1 MHHAVQERKFV
12 ICNWIYLRRGQP
24 LAQLHPNH
32 FIFSGPRDL
41 LTKYEGLC
49 SIFENRLE
57 NTGQGRD
64 RAILKK
70 YGWSVLGV
78 CVVAV
83 SVWLLYREVRG
94 LSLDD
99 VGDSLATIS
108 HIHWL
113 LAGFGALIAYA
124 ALAGYDS
131 LALKYLDRH
140 VGRLFITLTSFTT
153 YALSHNLGASVLS
166 GSLIRYR
173 AYSSKGLSGLEIG
186 QLIAFCSFTFALGT
200 VILTGL
206 VLLID
211 PTIAIRFFD
220 HTSPAFARFVGIVLL
235 LLVAAYVYGSWR
247 QLKPFKVGP
256 LKIEYPN
263 LRIVTLQLIIG
274 PLELLAAA
282 SIIYFALPHVD
293 NPGYLTILGLFLI
306 SFSAALISSAPG
318 GLGVL
323 ELLFVSSLPEIPAS
337 DVLAALIVF
346 RLLYLLVP
354 FAASLVVVLLF
365 ERNLLRA
372 QREGS

>member
-1 MHHAVQERKFV
+1 MFD
-12 ICNWIYLRRGQP
+12 LRISWW
-24 LAQLHPNH
+24 N
-32 FIFSGPRDL
+32 I
-41 LTKYEGLC
+41 
-49 SIFENRLE
+49 
-57 NTGQGRD
+57 GQGRD
-64 RAILKK
+64 GAILKK
-70 YGWSVLGV
+70 YGWSVLGF

-99 VGDSLATIS
+99 VGDSLVAIS
-108 HIHWL
+108 HLHWT
-113 LAGFGALIAYA
+113 LASIGALIAYA

-131 LALKYLDRH
+131 LALKYLNRH

-173 AYSSKGLSGLEIG
+173 AYSSKGLTGLEIG

-206 VLLID
+206 VLLVD

-220 HTSPAFARFVGIVLL
+220 HTSPGFARFVGLVLL

-256 LKIEYPN
+256 CKIEYPN
-263 LRIVTLQLIIG
+263 LRIVILQLIIG

-282 SIIYFALPHVD
+282 SIIYFALPHAD
-293 NPGYLTILGLFLI
+293 NPGYFTILGLFLI

-323 ELLFVSSLPEIPAS
+323 ELLFVNSLPEIPAS

-346 RLLYLLVP
+346 RLLYLIVP
-354 FAASLVVVLLF
+354 FAASLIVVLLF
-365 ERNLLRA
+365 ERNLLRE
-372 QREGS
+372 QRQE